1 MHRSDILGA
10 ADSLIN
16 GDREK
21 TYGPPIVNFT
31 RIAKGWSVILDRE
44 VRPHEVALCMDWVK
58 TCRAVETP
66 THMDSYID
74 GAGYKALAGELAEI
88 QWRYRPGEETIPA
101 AMTVAEM
108 TVADMCGKPEVPGF
122 EYSGTSF
129 IDPEADGP
137 TDFGR

>member
-1 MHRSDILGA
+1 MHRTDILNEA
-10 ADSLIN
+10 NVLIT

-21 TYGPPIVNFT
+21 TYGPPIVNFS
-31 RIAKGWSVILDRE
+31 RIATGWSVIFGKE
-44 VRPHEVALCMDWVK
+44 IKPHEVALAMDWVK

-74 GAGYKALAGELAEI
+74 GAGYKALAGELADI

-101 AMTVAEM
+101 AMTVA
-108 TVADMCGKPEVPGF
+108 DMCGTPEVPGF